1 MNDTGMKQELEKF
14 LRKITGEEAEVS
26 VPEIEEF
33 GHYSTNVAFKIAK
46 KAGKPPAEVAATIQ
60 KIIEKAGG
68 EIIEKSEAKSGF
80 LNFWIKP
87 EAFVRKFEE
96 VKSERAYVP
105 KEVGAKEA
113 IIEFSQPNIAKQ
125 MHAGH
130 LRNTILG
137 ESISRIH
144 EELGWRV
151 TRWNWLGDWG
161 TQFGILIAAWKR
173 WGDKLDLREN
183 PIEKLEELYVRFN
196 AEMEEKPDMKDE
208 GRSEFRKLEE
218 GDEENRELWEK
229 FKELSLSEI
238 ETIYGKL
245 DIRFDTYLG
254 EAYFEK
260 DAKELAERLLQAGIA
275 EKSEGAVI
283 VKLDEEGLPP
293 ALIRK
298 SDGTTLY
305 LARDIATL
313 EHREKEYNPA
323 RILYVV
329 GNEQT
334 LEFEQLFAVAE
345 RMGVARDME
354 KTHVKYG
361 LVLGEDK
368 KKMSTRRGTAI
379 SIKGILE
386 EAVLRAGKIVE
397 EKNKELSAE
406 EKTQVAEMIGIG
418 ALKYFMLRENRL
430 SDIVFNW
437 EAMLDMKGDSAPYLQ
452 YSYSR
457 LKSILRKAGEPGR
470 ADFSLLNA
478 EGLGIV
484 RKILQFGDTVSEAG
498 RHYAVNLIAEYL
510 YSLSNLLNRF
520 YESTPVLKEEDEA
533 RRNAYLELIA
543 ASAEVLKQGLGLLGI
558 SAPERI

>member
-1 MNDTGMKQELEKF
+1 MY
-14 LRKITGEEAEVS
+14 KITGEEAEVS

-33 GHYSTNVAFKIAK
+33 GHYSTNVAFNIAK
-46 KAGKPPAEVAATIQ
+46 KTGKSLSEVVTTIQ

-68 EIIEKSEAKSGF
+68 EFIEKSEIKNGF

-87 EAFVRKFEE
+87 EVLVKKFEA
-96 VKSERAYVP
+96 VKSENAYVA

-130 LRNTILG
+130 LRNSILG

-144 EELGWRV
+144 EALGWRV

-173 WGDKLDLREN
+173 WGEKLDLREN

-196 AEMEEKPDMKDE
+196 AEMEEKPEMKDE
-208 GRSEFRKLEE
+208 GRNEFRKLEE
-218 GDEENRELWEK
+218 GDGENRELWEK
-229 FKELSLSEI
+229 FKELSLAEI
-238 ETIYGKL
+238 EKIYEKL
-245 DIRFDTYLG
+245 DITFDTYLG

-260 DAKELAERLLQAGIA
+260 DAKKLAERLLREGIA
-275 EKSEGAVI
+275 ETSESAVI

-313 EHREKEYNPA
+313 EHREVEYNPA
-323 RILYVV
+323 RVLYVV

-345 RMGVARDME
+345 RMGVARGME

-386 EAVLRAGKIVE
+386 EAVLRARKIVE
-397 EKNKELSAE
+397 EKNKDLSEE
-406 EKTQVAEMIGIG
+406 EKAEVAETIGTG

-430 SDIVFNW
+430 SDIKFSW

-457 LKSILRKAGEPGR
+457 LKSILRKAGDVGQ
-470 ADFSLLNA
+470 ADFSLLNQ
-478 EGLGIV
+478 EGMGIV
-484 RKILQFGDTVSEAG
+484 RKILQFGDIVSEAG
-498 RHYAVNLIAEYL
+498 RHYAVNLVAEYL

-533 RRNAYLELIA
+533 RRNAYLELIT
-543 ASAEVLKQGLGLLGI
+543 ASADVLKQGLGLLGI